1 MIKRAVLCLCAA
13 ALLTACQSGPSPLTL
28 VNIAASRD
36 PEAALRGVLKRRTEL
51 YERDPRVLLSDLRAV
66 KRDLARLEAFL
77 SGKAGARWGPR
88 EVKLPTRTRYV
99 KYTQNYRSRAVV
111 DFDTGEITVETVD
124 RKEPRASLR
133 SAIVTTLLTPDDPRA
148 VDLYSDKS
156 IALTSAEQPYLLGLV
171 LDQEGRPVDSPA
183 RAERFADYLLQTKSA
198 TRKVELRGGVAQ
210 ALFVKFRMTPNF
222 ENDLAKKYRPLIVRY
237 AAQNNLSPSLVFA
250 IIRTESN
257 FNPFAVSP
265 APAYGMM
272 QLVPA
277 SGGRAAYRRVT
288 GRDEMPTREF
298 LFDAANNIRLG
309 TAYLGLLFQDRLD
322 VVANPVSREYCVISA
337 YNTGTGNVL
346 RAFAADQ
353 AAAVNRINGMQPP
366 AVYDRLRRHLPH
378 QETRRYLAKVVG
390 FRREFL
396 SFEN

>member
-1 MIKRAVLCLCAA
+1 MIKRAVLCTCAA

-36 PEAALRGVLKRRTEL
+36 PEAALRGALKHRAEL
-51 YERDPRVLLSDLRAV
+51 YERDPRVLLADLRAV
-66 KRDLARLEAFL
+66 KRDLTRLEAFL
-77 SGKAGARWGPR
+77 SGKASASWGPK
-88 EVKLPTRTRYV
+88 EVKLPSRTRYV

-111 DFDTGEITVETVD
+111 DFNTGEITVETVD
-124 RKEPRASLR
+124 RKEPRTSLKN
-133 SAIVTTLLTPDDPRA
+133 AIVTTLLTPDDPRA

-156 IALTSAEQPYLLGLV
+156 IALTSSSQPYLLGLV
-171 LDQEGRPVDSPA
+171 LDHEGRPIDSPA

-198 TRKVELRGGVAQ
+198 TRKVKLRGGVTQ
-210 ALFVKFRMTPNF
+210 ALFVDFRMTPNF
-222 ENDLAKKYRPLIVRY
+222 ESSQAKKYRPLVEKY
-237 AAQNNLSPSLVFA
+237 AAQNNVSPSLVYA

-277 SGGRAAYRRVT
+277 SGGRAAYRRVS
-288 GRDEMPTREF
+288 GRDEMPTREY
-298 LFDAANNIRLG
+298 LFDAANNIQLG
-309 TAYLGLLFQDRLD
+309 TAYLGLLFQDQLD

-337 YNTGTGNVL
+337 YNTGPSNVL
-346 RAFAADQ
+346 RAFATDRV
-353 AAAVNRINGMQPP
+353 AAVNRINAMQPP
-366 AVYDRLRRHLPH
+366 AVYDRLRRHLPY
-378 QETRRYLAKVVG
+378 QETRRYLTKVVN

>member
-1 MIKRAVLCLCAA
+1 MLKRLSLCALTA

-36 PEAALRGVLKRRTEL
+36 PEAALRGALKHRAEL
-51 YERDPRVLLSDLRAV
+51 YERDPRVLLADLRAA
-66 KRDLARLEAFL
+66 KRDFSRLQAFL
-77 SGKAGARWGPR
+77 SGKARASWGPK
-88 EVKLPTRTRYV
+88 EVKLPSRTRYV

-124 RKEPRASLR
+124 RQEPGASLKN
-133 SAIVTTLLTPDDPRA
+133 AIITTLLTPDDPRA

-156 IALTSAEQPYLLGLV
+156 VALTSSSQPYLLGLV
-171 LDQEGRPVDSPA
+171 LDREGKPIDSPA
-183 RAERFADYLLQTKSA
+183 QAERFADYLLRARSA
-198 TRKVELRGGVAQ
+198 TRDVKLRGGVAK
-210 ALFVKFRMTPNF
+210 ALFVKIRMTPNF
-222 ENDLAKKYRPLIVRY
+222 ESSQARKYRPLVQRF
-237 AAQNNLSPSLVFA
+237 AAQNNVSSSLVFA

-277 SGGRAAYRRVT
+277 SGGRAAYRRIS

-298 LFDAANNIRLG
+298 LFDAANNIELG
-309 TAYLGLLFQDRLD
+309 TAYLALLSQDQLD

-337 YNTGTGNVL
+337 YNTGPGNVL
-346 RAFAADQ
+346 RAFAADRV
-353 AAAVNRINGMQPP
+353 AAVNRINAMQPP
-366 AVYDRLRRHLPH
+366 AVYDRLRRHLPYR
-378 QETRRYLAKVVG
+378 ETRRYLVKVVE

>member
-1 MIKRAVLCLCAA
+1 MIKRAVLGTCAA
-13 ALLTACQSGPSPLTL
+13 ALLTACQSGRSPLTL

-36 PEAALRGVLKRRTEL
+36 PEVALRGALKHRAEL
-51 YERDPRVLLSDLRAV
+51 YERDPRVLVADLRAV

-77 SGKAGARWGPR
+77 SGKASASWGPK
-88 EVKLPTRTRYV
+88 EVKLPSRTRYV
-99 KYTQNYRSRAVV
+99 KYTQNYKSRAVV
-111 DFDTGEITVETVD
+111 DFDAGEITVETVD
-124 RKEPRASLR
+124 AKEPRTSLK

-156 IALTSAEQPYLLGLV
+156 IALTSSSQPYLLGLV
-171 LDQEGRPVDSPA
+171 LDHEGKPIDSPA
-183 RAERFADYLLQTKSA
+183 RAEQFADYLLQASSA
-198 TRKVELRGGVAQ
+198 TRSVNLRSGVTR
-210 ALFVKFRMTPNF
+210 ALYVKFRMTPNF
-222 ENDLAKKYRPLIVRY
+222 ESNQAKKYRPLVEKY
-237 AAQNNLSPSLVFA
+237 AAQNNLSSSLVFA

-277 SGGRAAYRRVT
+277 SGGRAAYRRVS

-298 LFDAANNIRLG
+298 LFDAANNIQLG
-309 TAYLGLLFQDRLD
+309 TAYLGLLFQDQLD
-322 VVANPVSREYCVISA
+322 VVSNPVSREYCVISA
-337 YNTGTGNVL
+337 YNTGPSNVL
-346 RAFAADQ
+346 RAL
-353 AAAVNRINGMQPP
+353 
-366 AVYDRLRRHLPH
+366 YDRLRRHLPY
-378 QETRRYLAKVVG
+378 QETRRYLVKVVN